1 MGTLHK
7 SPIHPSKHSS
17 WPSGVQVKCPA
28 LPSFDSHACLA
39 TTVDMNKEHF
49 FVADLIIKALVDS

>member
-28 LPSFDSHACLA
+28 LPSFDSHAYLA
-39 TTVDMNKEHF
+39 TTVIEEGTF
-49 FVADLIIKALVDS
+49 FMADVIIKDLVDS